1 MASTQDRLILNVV
14 LIAIAIIFVFT
25 MAVIIFFSAYRKRI
39 YEQQCLQ
46 REKEQA
52 YQKDLLATSI
62 ISQENERYR
71 IAKELHDDIGA
82 MLTTTKVYFEQ
93 LSIETTPEE
102 AAQLTARVN
111 HLLEDLIDSTRSI
124 SQNLSPVVLE
134 KLGLIEALDSLLKTI
149 AESGKIKTRFTFNRL
164 PELSKEQ
171 GLNLY
176 RIVQELIANTLK
188 HANASMLQLDLD
200 LRQDALVL
208 TYTDNGRGIQQDLLK
223 TKKGIGTKNIESRVS
238 IVEGEIVYATNQDG
252 SGLRVTIAVPL
263 ERNEVVP
270 SSTPVL

>member
-1 MASTQDRLILNVV
+1 MDSTQDRLILNVV

-208 TYTDNGRGIQQDLLK
+208 TYTDNGRGIQEDLLK

-270 SSTPVL
+270 SSTPAL

>member
-208 TYTDNGRGIQQDLLK
+208 TYTDNGRGIQEDLLK

-270 SSTPVL
+270 SSTPAL